1 MKKSLWST
9 ILEDTVLEDSGNSVA
24 YASVVNTHR
33 KFRRLLEN
41 EENEATILRMLLER
55 KQEIDK
61 VFQSN
66 VEFSTLSIRP
76 SMPPIKEQGYEIVID
91 VKSFVIEAL
100 DMPNDLDIN
109 LGINGFEPVFAN
121 MLQNYLNEKIFEENE
136 VIHKFDGSTS
146 VEKSIKVEG
155 DGCIVVVKNITR
167 TW

>member
-1 MKKSLWST
+1 MKESLWNT
-9 ILEDTVLEDSGNSVA
+9 ILEGIVLGDSSNSIA

-66 VEFSTLSIRP
+66 VEFNPLSVNS
-76 SMPPIKEQGYEIVID
+76 SMPPVKERGYEIVID
-91 VKSFVIEAL
+91 VKGFVAEAL

-136 VIHKFDGSTS
+136 VIHKFDGGKS

>member
-1 MKKSLWST
+1 
-9 ILEDTVLEDSGNSVA
+9 
-24 YASVVNTHR
+24 
-33 KFRRLLEN
+33 
-41 EENEATILRMLLER
+41 MLLER
-55 KQEIDK
+55 KQEIDG

-66 VEFSTLSIRP
+66 VEFNPLSVNS

-136 VIHKFDGSTS
+136 VIHKFDGGKS

>member
-9 ILEDTVLEDSGNSVA
+9 ILEDTVLENNNNSIA

-41 EENEATILRMLLER
+41 EDYEATILRMLLER
-55 KQEIDK
+55 KQEIDRM
-61 VFQSN
+61 FQDN
-66 VEFSTLSIRP
+66 VEFSPLSVHP
-76 SMPPIKEQGYEIVID
+76 SMPPVKERGYEIVID
-91 VKSFVIEAL
+91 VKSFVAEAL

-136 VIHKFDGSTS
+136 VIHKFDGGKS

>member
-9 ILEDTVLEDSGNSVA
+9 ILENTVLEYNSNPIA

-33 KFRRLLEN
+33 KFRQLLEN

-55 KQEIDK
+55 KHEIDGM
-61 VFQSN
+61 FQSN
-66 VEFSTLSIRP
+66 VEFSPLSVHP
-76 SMPPIKEQGYEIVID
+76 STPPIKEQGYEIVID
-91 VKSFVIEAL
+91 VKSFVAEAL

-109 LGINGFEPVFAN
+109 LGINGFEPIYAS

-136 VIHKFDGSTS
+136 VVHKFEGRTS

-155 DGCIVVVKNITR
+155 DGCLVIVKNITR

>member
-9 ILEDTVLEDSGNSVA
+9 ILEDTVLEDSSNSVA

-61 VFQSN
+61 VFQDN

-91 VKSFVIEAL
+91 VKSFVIKAL

-136 VIHKFDGSTS
+136 VIYEFEGGTS
-146 VEKSIKVEG
+146 VEQSIKVEG
-155 DGCIVVVKNITR
+155 DGCIVVVKSITR

>member
-9 ILEDTVLEDSGNSVA
+9 ILEDTVLEDSSNSVA

-61 VFQSN
+61 VFQDN

-91 VKSFVIEAL
+91 VKSFVTEAL

-136 VIHKFDGSTS
+136 VIYEFEGSTS
-146 VEKSIKVEG
+146 VEQSIKVEG
-155 DGCIVVVKNITR
+155 DGCIVVVKSITR

>member
-9 ILEDTVLEDSGNSVA
+9 ILEDTVLENNDNSVA

-55 KQEIDK
+55 KQEIDRM
-61 VFQSN
+61 FQDN
-66 VEFSTLSIRP
+66 VEFSPLSVHP
-76 SMPPIKEQGYEIVID
+76 SMPPVKERGYEIVID
-91 VKSFVIEAL
+91 VKSFVAEAL
-100 DMPNDLDIN
+100 DMPNDL
-109 LGINGFEPVFAN
+109 GINGFEPIYASMV
-121 MLQNYLNEKIFEENE
+121 QNYLNEKIFEENE
-136 VIHKFDGSTS
+136 VVHKFEGRKS

-155 DGCIVVVKNITR
+155 DGCLIIVKNITR